1 MLMMNMLFQLLIKGD
16 GYEMKDVEP
25 QKLIQTIHDV
35 LNNKRIIHP
44 EAQSVIETVS
54 SKPHNTNKLSKRE
67 IEVLAEMVK
76 GKTNKEIANTLFVSE
91 NNKTHVSH
99 IFNKLSVTDRTQAQF
114 MLLKINL
121 YRV

>member
-1 MLMMNMLFQLLIKGD
+1 MLMMNMLFQLLIKAD

-91 NNKTHVSH
+91 K
-99 IFNKLSVTDRTQAQF
+99 Q
-114 MLLKINL
+114 
-121 YRV
+121 

>member
-1 MLMMNMLFQLLIKGD
+1 
-16 GYEMKDVEP
+16 MKDVEP

-99 IFNKLSVTDRTQAQF
+99 IFNKLSVTDRTQAAIYAIENK
-114 MLLKINL
+114 L
-121 YRV
+121 V